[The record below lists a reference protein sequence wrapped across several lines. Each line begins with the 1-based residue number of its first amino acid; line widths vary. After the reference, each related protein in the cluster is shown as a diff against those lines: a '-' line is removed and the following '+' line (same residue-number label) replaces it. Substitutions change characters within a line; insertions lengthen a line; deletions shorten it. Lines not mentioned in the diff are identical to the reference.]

1 MPDLICQNQ
10 ETIAYVGGALY
21 LLSVV
26 VRPFVPT
33 KYVDTLGKIGQ
44 VIEVLTG
51 NTKHCKNAPAVTDSQ
66 AKVTPR

>member
-26 VRPFVPT
+26 VRPFVPPQ
-33 KYVDTLGKIGQ
+33 YVAALGKAGQ

-51 NTKHCKNAPAVTDSQ
+51 NTKHCKNAKVTDSQ
-66 AKVTPR
+66 GKVTPR